1 MKDNQKEREARST
14 VERTPSEIYTKPVGR
29 AEENGVSA
37 AIAWL
42 KSIRIERL
50 LDRMREID
58 FRKDNALSELKEL
71 TRSVEEL
78 IKSNRGGDTGI
89 HGFIGERAQVYL
101 SNAWSLING
110 EARICDLID
119 DNGMTDYL
127 ENGIEIQ
134 QKACRSNGWLGLD
147 HIAKHKAKYPT
158 FNGKYQIPKDFYET
172 YERIG
177 QLTEKEAGRL
187 SRHEWNLWHEIQ
199 QVKQDGIT
207 VEPMRVTYREIQ
219 RDTIFDTIDK
229 NEEGIL
235 KEAQAQA
242 DQAEEIYKPTA
253 KACIETAVVSSAV
266 EGALSGA
273 AKLIEKRCEGKHLR
287 DYDQEDLKDVG
298 LAVAE
303 GSARGAVRGAAVYLA
318 ENYTPIPGVVAGSAV
333 SVAFESAKALKRYS
347 DGESTGQECAN
358 EIGKSIMTSA
368 AGALGAKLGG
378 KICPIPI
385 VGEVVGGFV
394 FSWVFGKG
402 YGFVVR
408 IICSRKALQNQE
420 ALQAA

>member
-1 MKDNQKEREARST
+1 LKSNRKKRKAQSAAKRTST
-14 VERTPSEIYTKPVGR
+14 EVYAKPVGC

-42 KSIRIERL
+42 KSIRLDQL
-50 LDRMREID
+50 LDRMSEID
-58 FRKDNALSELKEL
+58 FRKDNALSELQEL
-71 TRSVEEL
+71 ANSVEEL

-110 EARICDLID
+110 DARICDLID
-119 DNGMTDYL
+119 DNGMTDYFD
-127 ENGIEIQ
+127 NGIAIQ

-147 HIAKHKAKYPT
+147 HITKHKAKYPT
-158 FNGKYQIPKDFYET
+158 FDGKYQIPKDFYET

-199 QVKQDGIT
+199 QVKQDGII
-207 VEPMRVTYREIQ
+207 VEPMCVTYGEIQ
-219 RDTIFDTIDK
+219 RDTIFNTIDK

-242 DQAEEIYKPTA
+242 DQATEKYKPTA
-253 KACIETAVVSSAV
+253 KACIETAVISSAV
-266 EGALSGA
+266 EGTLSGA
-273 AKLIEKRCEGKHLR
+273 AKLIEKRCEGKR
-287 DYDQEDLKDVG
+287 IKDYDQEDLKEVC
-298 LAVAE
+298 LATAE
-303 GSARGAVRGAAVYLA
+303 GSVRGAVRGATVYLV
-318 ENYTPIPGVVAGSAV
+318 ENYTPIPGVVAGGAV

-347 DGESTGQECAN
+347 DGERTGQECAN
-358 EIGKSIMTSA
+358 EIGRSVVTSA

-378 KICPIPI
+378 TICPIPI

-394 FSWVFGKG
+394 FSMVFDKE
-402 YGFVVR
+402 YGIVAEKLR
-408 IICSRKALQNQE
+408 IIYGRKALQ
-420 ALQAA
+420 AA